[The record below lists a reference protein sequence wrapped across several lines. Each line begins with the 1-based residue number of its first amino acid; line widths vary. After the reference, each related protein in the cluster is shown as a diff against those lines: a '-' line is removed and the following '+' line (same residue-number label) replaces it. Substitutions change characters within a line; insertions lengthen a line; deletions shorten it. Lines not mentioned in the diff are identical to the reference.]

1 MTITTLKAAPHLLA
15 STLDLIETAFKY
27 EKPQSFAV
35 DFAPLVSEN
44 NLGNSFIVI
53 NENEK
58 VLAHISVCIRR
69 ILGIPV
75 AMLGGIAV
83 DEAHR
88 GEGHF
93 NSLIIDL
100 MSEYKSEVAFF
111 MLWSD
116 QEKLY
121 NKYGFHLCGNQI
133 ELNQTNGPKEFKRTK
148 LKDLSEQKFQEIQVL
163 YKESFC
169 KIYTSI
175 ERTAADWKE
184 LIKIHSANLYIREEN
199 NKIQEYFFIDKGQD
213 LEGIIFEYGTK
224 HDIKGFIQKISAY
237 GKVWLGE
244 NLFEDGE
251 FQFQFFMAPGDTQ
264 LFTQLI
270 EWYTANKIKIREINL
285 FKQEIYFYF
294 NDELLSLE
302 TDDFLRGV
310 LGPGVFEE
318 LGDLKPLFISG
329 LDSI

>member
-1 MTITTLKAAPHLLA
+1 MTITTLKVAPHLLA
-15 STLDLIETAFKY
+15 PTLNLIETAFKY
-27 EKPQSFAV
+27 KKPQSFAV
-35 DFAPLVSEN
+35 DFAPLLSES
-44 NLGNSFIVI
+44 NLENSFIVI

-58 VLAHISVCIRR
+58 VLAHISVCLRR
-69 ILGIPV
+69 ILGMPV

-93 NSLIIDL
+93 NSLILDV

-133 ELNQTNGPKEFKRTK
+133 EINQTSGFKDFHCTK
-148 LKDLSEQKFQEIQVL
+148 LKDLSDNQIQEIHQL
-163 YKESFC
+163 YSESFC

-175 ERTAADWKE
+175 DRTANDWRE
-184 LIKIHSANLYIREEN
+184 LMRIHSSNLYIREEHG
-199 NKIQEYFFIDKGQD
+199 KIQEYFFMDKGQD

-224 HDIKGFIQKISAY
+224 HDFKAFIQKISTY
-237 GKVWLGE
+237 GRVWLGE
-244 NLFEDGE
+244 KFIDDGE
-251 FQFQFFMAPGDTQ
+251 LQFQFFIAPGDTQ
-264 LFTQLI
+264 LFTQFI
-270 EWYTANKIKIREINL
+270 DQYTSHKITIREINL
-285 FKQEIYFYF
+285 FKQEVYFYF
-294 NDELLSLE
+294 NKELLSLE
-302 TDDFLRGV
+302 SDDFLRGIF
-310 LGPGVFEE
+310 GPGVFEE
-318 LGDLKPLFISG
+318 LGDLKPIFISG